1 MDDQGQKDRVY
12 FGSLE
17 RDAVAYAKR
26 KREEEEDNAQDSGT
40 SRLLDISE
48 STRPD
53 LPGASIDLD
62 SIDEAIDEKEDK
74 LLTDDALE
82 TRRRAMAEFDR
93 RRLARSIAV
102 PTDDTRV
109 KETLRQHGHPICLF
123 GEDAGDRRNRLR
135 YVLSKMAVEQK
146 ASESGGQ
153 TTPLSSGLAVEDKS
167 GEISGEVSEGD
178 EEQEEF
184 YTEASDSLLQAR
196 QAIARFSLF
205 RAQNRIAQQRENCNV
220 DLANIRRLRQDLTTS
235 LASYTIAG
243 SQIGDARPMSRAVFT
258 NDSRRLLTS
267 SWSGT
272 IKLWDI
278 PECNML
284 RSYRGHTDRI
294 GGLSLHPQAGE
305 RGESVV
311 DFASGAADNNIFLWS
326 LGKET
331 PIGSLKGHQSRVV
344 NVDHHPSGD
353 YLGSA
358 SFDGSWRLWDIST
371 ERELLLQEGHSREL
385 FALRFQCDGSLI
397 ATGGLDG
404 IGRVWDMRSGRSIMV
419 LEGHAKEIFAMD
431 WSPNGFQIATGS
443 ADNTI
448 RIFDLRKLATI
459 QQIPAHKSIVTDVRF
474 FHARNINPGH
484 FDDMSDAESKMRL
497 CDGQYL
503 ASASNDGLI
512 NIWTAGDWKLQKSLA
527 GHVGKIMGLDIACNG
542 DYIASVGYDKTF
554 KIWSPEEIDSELWNE
569 VFAGETASQ
578 FDSFILEELAIHSQ
592 RHAEATSGVEQE
604 GADLPGGLVAE
615 QGALRDSQ
623 HTPEQTRPVSS
634 NLHPSP
640 RSKICGSKIT
650 LGISD
655 LASFVED
662 NATFVD
668 KSAAIVDVM
677 NFNSDRVISGLYP
690 RRMGKTTFL
699 QTLASFLGIIDEM
712 PQDQRKQHFA
722 KCAIYEFHREF
733 FDANFAKYPVI
744 MLDLKACY
752 ETKF

>member
-1 MDDQGQKDRVY
+1 MEEQGKKDRVY

-26 KREEEEDNAQDSGT
+26 KREEEEAEDNVQGGES

-48 STRPD
+48 STRSG

-62 SIDEAIDEKEDK
+62 SIEEGIDEREDK

-102 PTDDTRV
+102 PTDDARV

-135 YVLSKMAVEQK
+135 YVLSKLALEQK
-146 ASESGGQ
+146 ASETGGQ
-153 TTPLSSGLAVEDKS
+153 VTPLSFGAAEEDKS
-167 GEISGEVSEGD
+167 AENSAEASEGN

-184 YTEASDSLLQAR
+184 YTEASTSLLQAR
-196 QAIARFSLF
+196 QAIARFSLS
-205 RAQNRIAQQRENCNV
+205 RAQSRITRQRENCKV
-220 DLANIRRLRQDLTTS
+220 ELATIRRLRQDLTTT
-235 LASYTIAG
+235 LTSYTIAG
-243 SQIGDARPMSRAVFT
+243 SQIGDARPMSRAIFT
-258 NDSRRLLTS
+258 HDSRRLLTS
-267 SWSGT
+267 AWSGT

-278 PECNML
+278 PGCNML

-305 RGESVV
+305 RGESVA

-326 LGKET
+326 LEKET

-344 NVDHHPSGD
+344 HVDHHPSGD

-371 ERELLLQEGHSREL
+371 ESELLLQEGHSREL

-404 IGRVWDMRSGRSIMV
+404 IGRVWDMRSGRSVMV
-419 LEGHAKEIFAMD
+419 LEGHAKEIFALD
-431 WSPNGFQIATGS
+431 WSPNGYQIASGS
-443 ADNTI
+443 ADNTV
-448 RIFDLRKLATI
+448 RIFDLRKLTTI

-484 FDDMSDAESKMRL
+484 YNDMTDDESKMRL

-503 ASASNDGLI
+503 ATASNDGLI

-527 GHVGKIMGLDIACNG
+527 GHVGKILGLDVAG
-542 DYIASVGYDKTF
+542 DSSYIASVGYDKTF
-554 KIWSPEEIDSELWNE
+554 KIWAPEE
-569 VFAGETASQ
+569 V
-578 FDSFILEELAIHSQ
+578 
-592 RHAEATSGVEQE
+592 
-604 GADLPGGLVAE
+604 
-615 QGALRDSQ
+615 
-623 HTPEQTRPVSS
+623 
-634 NLHPSP
+634 
-640 RSKICGSKIT
+640 
-650 LGISD
+650 
-655 LASFVED
+655 
-662 NATFVD
+662 
-668 KSAAIVDVM
+668 
-677 NFNSDRVISGLYP
+677 
-690 RRMGKTTFL
+690 
-699 QTLASFLGIIDEM
+699 
-712 PQDQRKQHFA
+712 
-722 KCAIYEFHREF
+722 
-733 FDANFAKYPVI
+733 
-744 MLDLKACY
+744 
-752 ETKF
+752 